1 MLHWPIKE
9 SLKGKGTTAT
19 ALRVK
24 ARVKLTSILSTIIII
39 DNIIIDINQAK
50 CY

>member
-1 MLHWPIKE
+1 MHWLIKE
-9 SLKGKGTTAT
+9 SLKGKETTA
-19 ALRVK
+19 AAFRVK
-24 ARVKLTSILSTIIII
+24 AKVKLTSILSTIII